1 MRLPLVPMMI
11 VLLVNVVID
20 YYIWRVA
27 RGRCRSK
34 VPSRIQ
40 LISASLIYLGLFVT
54 ICLPR
59 RSGSDDTLAIVMWLL
74 FGYFSVLVS
83 KALFVIFDL
92 LASLPRVFG
101 RRRVRWISL
110 AGGVLAVVAFLAM
123 WWGALVN
130 RFRIDVKEVTV
141 EIAGLP
147 QEFDGFTIAQFSDF
161 HVGTYGGDTTYV
173 SHVVDRINS
182 LDTDL
187 IVFTGDIVNRRTEE
201 LLPFVGPL
209 SRLDAPYGVYSILG
223 NHDYGD
229 YCEWESPTAK
239 QANMDEMYRLQKNMH
254 WTLLLNEHEWLRR
267 GNDSIALVGVEN
279 VGDPPFK
286 IYGSLPQAYP
296 TLSDDVT
303 KILLSHNPAHWT
315 DDIADNDSINV
326 ALTLS
331 GHTHAMQIEVL
342 GWSPAVFRYP
352 TWGGLY
358 SDSSHKSQLYVNI
371 GLGAVGIP
379 MRLGATPEI
388 TVLTL
393 RRARTE

>member
-40 LISASLIYLGLFVT
+40 LISAFLIYLGLFVT

-147 QEFDGFTIAQFSDF
+147 QEFDGFTIAQFSDI

-229 YCEWESPTAK
+229 YSEWESPTAK

-286 IYGSLPQAYP
+286 IYGSLPEAYP

-358 SDSSHKSQLYVNI
+358 SDSSHKGQLYVNI

>member
-92 LASLPRVFG
+92 LASLPRIFG

-161 HVGTYGGDTTYV
+161 HVGTYGSDTTYV

-358 SDSSHKSQLYVNI
+358 SDSSQKSQLYVNI